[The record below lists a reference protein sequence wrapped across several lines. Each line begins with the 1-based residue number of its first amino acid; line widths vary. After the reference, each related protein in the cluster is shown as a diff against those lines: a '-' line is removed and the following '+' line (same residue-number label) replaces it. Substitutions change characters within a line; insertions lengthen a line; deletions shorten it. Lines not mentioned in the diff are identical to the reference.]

1 MKKIGIIGSG
11 NMGSAI
17 LSGIIKSNLYKK
29 NEILISD
36 KNENSLK
43 KIKEQFDID
52 TTTDNLEIAK
62 NSELILFAV
71 KPNIIKKVLNEIKNA
86 VNKNQIF
93 VSIAVGIKLEDLIT
107 SIGSDELKIARVMPN
122 TPALVGEG
130 MSVIAFGKNFNEE
143 EKKSVENIF
152 AAVGK
157 VMTMD
162 ESYLDAVGAVSSSSP
177 AFVFM
182 FIESLADA
190 GVLGGLKRADAY
202 ELAAQ
207 TILGSA
213 KLYLDTKTHPAALK
227 DAVCS
232 PAGTTIEGVKVLEEK
247 GFRSSVI
254 DAVDAV
260 IEKSKKIAGK

>member
-1 MKKIGIIGSG
+1 
-11 NMGSAI
+11 
-17 LSGIIKSNLYKK
+17 
-29 NEILISD
+29 
-36 KNENSLK
+36 
-43 KIKEQFDID
+43 
-52 TTTDNLEIAK
+52 
-62 NSELILFAV
+62 
-71 KPNIIKKVLNEIKNA
+71 
-86 VNKNQIF
+86 
-93 VSIAVGIKLEDLIT
+93 
-107 SIGSDELKIARVMPN
+107 
-122 TPALVGEG
+122 
-130 MSVIAFGKNFNEE
+130 
-143 EKKSVENIF
+143 
-152 AAVGK
+152 
-157 VMTMD
+157 MTMD

-247 GFRSSVI
+247 GFRASVI